1 MTGGKTTIVR
11 RLLPLLLAAAL
22 LLCGCSAPVVPE
34 PVRPATTELQ
44 LSNSGLMES
53 LRGKW
58 QRLKDP
64 KLTDG
69 ERRSLVQAYNADLL
83 LLIRRLRYEAYYM
96 DDSTFEDFKRHV
108 DTLHIGIPIDSLGT
122 VYEDLVPAQDVK
134 FENLEEHYAAEGLGV
149 PLVGVVSPAVAEK
162 LAEGAF
168 VPVHTKGTVNTLTAV
183 MAFPES
189 PKNAGPQLHIIPR
202 LTKETCRVGKLD
214 YQLAADF
221 SAPMEVY
228 WRLAFENRKR
238 ILGLLRPQKLRDT
251 TGLSSIQPYNPNKIP
266 VILTHGLLSD
276 ASTFGQLV
284 NRLYV
289 DPEIRNNFQFWYFNY
304 PTGPAWVYSAMLYR
318 DALEAVRNKVDPK
331 RRNRNWDNMVAV
343 GHSMGGLITRYN
355 QCVEPWKLLI
365 QSGVVD
371 PKKADKL
378 TARYIDHPFEDAQ
391 AETFRRQYFFRPV
404 KAGMV
409 VYLATPHRGAPI
421 ASLHIVHAL
430 TKLISLP
437 FSVVHEA
444 VNLATLQR
452 DLFLLHPDEM
462 SHWFTSLDQLSPE
475 GYSII
480 GLQGLAMRN
489 VPVVSIIGNR
499 GSSRPLAQTSDGLV
513 PFWSSHLNLGEEFIV
528 PHGHSVQE
536 HEDTA
541 EIMKRTLHKHLKAH
555 PPMRNLKLPVEP
567 LPLAA

>member
-1 MTGGKTTIVR
+1 MR
-11 RLLPLLLAAAL
+11 RLLPLLAAAAM
-22 LLCGCSAPVVPE
+22 LLCGCSTSIVPE
-34 PVRPATTELQ
+34 PVRPATSERQ
-44 LSNSGLMES
+44 LPNRNLVEN

-58 QRLKDP
+58 ERLKDP
-64 KLTDG
+64 NLTDE

-83 LLIRRLRYEAYYM
+83 LLVRRLRYEAYYT
-96 DDSTFEDFKRHV
+96 DDSTFDDFKRHV
-108 DTLHIGIPIDSLGT
+108 DTLHVAIPIDSLGT

-149 PLVGVVSPAVAEK
+149 PMVGVVPPAVAEK
-162 LAEGAF
+162 LSEGSMA
-168 VPVHTKGTVNTLTAV
+168 PVRTKGTVSTLTAV
-183 MAFPES
+183 MVFPERAG
-189 PKNAGPQLHIIPR
+189 NAHPQLRLVTR
-202 LTKETCRVGKLD
+202 LTEETCRVGKLE

-228 WRLAFENRKR
+228 WRLAFEDRKR
-238 ILGLLRPQKLRDT
+238 FLGLLHPQKLRDT

-318 DALEAVRNKVDPK
+318 DALAAVRNKVDPR
-331 RRNRNWDNMVAV
+331 RRNRNWDNMVVV
-343 GHSMGGLITRYN
+343 GHSMGGLITRYS
-355 QCVEPWKLLI
+355 QCVEPWKMLI
-365 QSGVVD
+365 ESGAVD
-371 PKKADKL
+371 PNKADKL

-404 KAGMV
+404 EAGMV
-409 VYLATPHRGAPI
+409 VYMATPHRGAPI
-421 ASLHIVHAL
+421 ASLRIVHAL
-430 TKLISLP
+430 TGLIALP
-437 FSVVHEA
+437 FSVVNEA

-536 HEDTA
+536 HKDTA
-541 EIMKRTLHKHLKAH
+541 EIMKIILHEHLQEH
-555 PPMRNLKLPVEP
+555 PPMRNLKLPKEP

>member
-1 MTGGKTTIVR
+1 MR

-64 KLTDG
+64 DLTDE

-83 LLIRRLRYEAYYM
+83 LLIRRLRYEAYYT
-96 DDSTFEDFKRHV
+96 DDSTFDDFKRHV
-108 DTLHIGIPIDSLGT
+108 DSMHIAIPLDSLGT

-149 PLVGVVSPAVAEK
+149 PLVGVVPPAVAEK

-371 PKKADKL
+371 PKKAHEL
-378 TARYIDHPFEDAQ
+378 TARYIDHPFDDMK
-391 AETFRRQYFFRPV
+391 AEVFRRQYFFRPV

-430 TKLISLP
+430 TSLISLP

-444 VNLATLQR
+444 VNVVTLQR

-536 HEDTA
+536 HKDTA
-541 EIMKRTLHKHLKAH
+541 EIMKIILHEHLQAH